1 MTDGT
6 DTGRSPAEEL
16 STAPVAGFSIP
27 AAASLQERRPR
38 NLKHGDTFAVLDQN
52 GDIVSGAAS
61 PEGIYH
67 CDTRHLSHLRL
78 ALGGVRPMLLS
89 STLRDDNATLT
100 CDLANPDLYE
110 DGHLTV
116 GHDLL
121 HLRRSKFLWSAGC
134 YERLAIRNFGDCQH
148 RIRLTLDFAADFADL
163 FEVRG
168 SRRARRG
175 TLHPPELAG
184 DLVTLGYTGLDQRR
198 RTTRLRFAPTPTR
211 LEAGRALFE
220 FDLEAHGKTVVF
232 IEIQC
237 EPTAPAPEPRTEF
250 FASLRQARRTLR
262 RSSSRAAS
270 IETSNEIFNEAVRRA
285 VSDLY
290 MLITDLPNG
299 PYPYAGIPWFS
310 TAFGRDAIITALQTL
325 WMDPA
330 IARGVLAHLAANQA
344 QHTDAL
350 ADAEPGK
357 ILHEM
362 RKGEMAELGE
372 VPFRC
377 YYGSVDSTP
386 LFVMLCGA
394 YLERTGDLELVR
406 RLWPNIEAALGWID
420 RYGDRDGDGFVEYGR
435 RTREGLINQGWKDSL
450 DSVFHSDGTL
460 AHGPI
465 ALAEVQGYVYRAR
478 LAAAAIARRLR
489 LHHRVAALGHQAE
502 DLRIRFEAEFWDDAL
517 GTYVLALDGEKR
529 QCRVRTSNAGHV
541 LFTGIAA
548 AARAERVVQQLMSPV
563 SFSGWGI
570 RTVTSTEVRYNPMSY
585 HNGSVWP
592 HDNAM
597 IAAGFVRYGFA
608 QQAARIFQGLF
619 EASIYIDLRRLPE
632 LFCGFPRQRSQGPTF
647 YPVAC
652 APQAWAATAPLAL
665 LRTCLGLGFEPET
678 GSVTFNRPVLPQF
691 LDEVILRGLAIGESR
706 IDVALR
712 RVGSEVAAHVIKR
725 EGHIR
730 VLTTS

>member
-6 DTGRSPAEEL
+6 DTARSPAEQL

-38 NLKHGDTFAVLDQN
+38 TLKHGDTFAVLDQT
-52 GDIVSGAAS
+52 GDIVSDAAS
-61 PEGIYH
+61 PEGIFH
-67 CDTRHLSHLRL
+67 CDTRHLSQLRL
-78 ALGGVRPMLLS
+78 AIGGARPMLLS

-100 CDLANPDLYE
+100 CDLSNPDLYE
-110 DGHLTV
+110 DGHLTL
-116 GHDLL
+116 GHDLM
-121 HLRRSKFLWSAGC
+121 HLRRSKFLWNAGC
-134 YERLAIRNFGDCQH
+134 YERVAIRNFGDRPH
-148 RIRLTLDFAADFADL
+148 HVRLTLDFAADFADL

-168 SRRARRG
+168 TRRARRG

-184 DLVTLGYTGLDQRR
+184 DLVTLGYTGIDQRR

-237 EPTAPAPEPRTEF
+237 EPAAPVPEPRAEF

-262 RSSSRAAS
+262 RSSARAAS

-290 MLITDLPNG
+290 MLITDLPSG

-310 TAFGRDAIITALQTL
+310 TPFGRDAMITALQTL
-325 WMDPA
+325 WMDPT

-362 RKGEMAELGE
+362 RHGEMAELGE

-394 YLERTGDLELVR
+394 YLERTGDLAFVR
-406 RLWPNIEAALGWID
+406 RLWPNVEAALGWID

-435 RTREGLINQGWKDSL
+435 RSREGLINQGWKDSL

-465 ALAEVQGYVYRAR
+465 ALAEVQGYVYRR
-478 LAAAAIARRLR
+478 AAGRCGDRPAAQR
-489 LHHRVAALGHQAE
+489 LHDRVAALEHQAE

-517 GTYVLALDGEKR
+517 GTYVLALDGDKR
-529 QCRVRTSNAGHV
+529 QCRVRTSNAGQV

-548 AARAERVVQQLMSPV
+548 AARAERVVQQLMSPRV
-563 SFSGWGI
+563 VFRLG
-570 RTVTSTEVRYNPMSY
+570 NP
-585 HNGSVWP
+585 
-592 HDNAM
+592 D
-597 IAAGFVRYGFA
+597 R
-608 QQAARIFQGLF
+608 
-619 EASIYIDLRRLPE
+619 
-632 LFCGFPRQRSQGPTF
+632 
-647 YPVAC
+647 
-652 APQAWAATAPLAL
+652 
-665 LRTCLGLGFEPET
+665 
-678 GSVTFNRPVLPQF
+678 
-691 LDEVILRGLAIGESR
+691 
-706 IDVALR
+706 DV
-712 RVGSEVAAHVIKR
+712 H
-725 EGHIR
+725 
-730 VLTTS
+730 